1 MERLFGGFG
10 WELDGIL
17 MVGSRSRLWVTHTQ
31 EFCGIEHL
39 HVLGVYC
46 KSLRVLM
53 GSVVTI
59 V

>member
-1 MERLFGGFG
+1 
-10 WELDGIL
+10 

-46 KSLRVLM
+46 ESLRVLM